1 MLPVSTRII
10 SSCCR
15 VCGDR
20 SSGKHYSVF
29 TCDGCSCFFKRSVRK
44 SALYACIAGKGNCV
58 IDKARRNWCPYCRLQ
73 RCFSAGM
80 NVAAVQEERGPR
92 RPKKLTGNLP
102 SEKRRNTTKINHQQ
116 LPPFP
121 SSPLEQQITL
131 HYQIMVQILIACIKQ
146 ARCNEDFRHL
156 DSHLQSSILQVV
168 WPECFILRASHWSI
182 DIRSIIESC
191 HDLKVAVDSFN
202 VKADLV
208 ELNLLETLILCRR
221 EFSTNN
227 EETLQLELISDRAL
241 LALGRYT
248 IQKEGQWQRFGKLI
262 ICLRGLAFY
271 TNGLKSIFRHIIGD
285 IIEEGRSLQ
294 RAETVA

>member
-1 MLPVSTRII
+1 MIVDDRYSAIKRFNLWNGFSARII
-10 SSCCR
+10 AACCR

-44 SALYACIAGKGNCV
+44 SALYTCIAGKGNCV

-92 RPKKLTGNLP
+92 KPKKLTGNLP
-102 SEKRRNTTKINHQQ
+102 TS
-116 LPPFP
+116 
-121 SSPLEQQITL
+121 LEQQITL

-146 ARCNEDFRHL
+146 ARCNEDFRL
-156 DSHLQSSILQVV
+156 LGRGLQNSILQVV

-191 HDLKVAVDSFN
+191 HDLRVAVDSFT

-208 ELNLLETLILCRR
+208 ELNLLESLILCRK
-221 EFSTNN
+221 EFSTTD
-227 EETLQLELISDRAL
+227 EESMQLEMMSDRAL
-241 LALGRYT
+241 LALGRYS
-248 IQKEGQWQRFGKLI
+248 IQKECQWQRFGKLI
-262 ICLRGLAFY
+262 ICLRGLSFY
-271 TNGLKSIFRHIIGD
+271 TNGLKNIFRHIIGD
-285 IIEEGRSLQ
+285 IIENGHGYQIS
-294 RAETVA
+294 ETAL